1 MKNIFI
7 NSKESL
13 GDSNDFKVQ
22 VNFTDAFFNSNEKE
36 KLYVYPISFSMLNDF
51 NNVNSK
57 NNNMQI
63 LVYNGQT
70 LTNTLNVS
78 VQVGVYDVFQIQ
90 EAIQASILG
99 ALAQLGVNYTFS
111 VQVNYLETFNKF
123 DIRITE
129 TVGSFFLT
137 YSLKFRFADDSLRD
151 ILGYDIGDYSGLP
164 ISNGESFLS
173 IKPLNLIS
181 KFQINVKCNL
191 VYNNYLSIN
200 NEIKSSN
207 IFFSLTQDNIKNG
220 VIVYENSGEMF
231 LTECL
236 PNFSDISF
244 RLEDADGN
252 LLENESPVLIN
263 LGFKKMKEDVEAKE
277 FYKKNEMMLKEI
289 SELFKINIL
298 SKYTEK

>member
-22 VNFTDAFFNSNEKE
+22 VNFTDGFFSSSEKE

-63 LVYNGQT
+63 LVYSGNT

-90 EAIQASILG
+90 EAIQTSILA
-99 ALAQLGVNYTFS
+99 ALAQLGPTYNFS

-129 TVGSFFLT
+129 TVGNFFLT

-231 LTECL
+231 LTECI
-236 PNFSDISF
+236 PNFSEISF

-252 LLENESPVLIN
+252 ILENESPVLIN
-263 LGFKKMKEDVEAKE
+263 LGFKKMREDVEAKE
-277 FYKKNEMMLKEI
+277 FYKKNEMMLKQI
-289 SELFKINIL
+289 IELSKINIL